1 MDGTRDMAGHS
12 SAGRDYRYPQD
23 SDPRMAPQQE
33 SDPLAELARLIG
45 QTDPFSNLERPDTR
59 AAQAHDERE
68 PAYHDETYAPQ
79 DQYDAEPEQEPP
91 PPPAWLQNAQ
101 HAQQAHLQQA
111 WAQHEQP
118 APSVYEPHPEDR
130 QYVEAQR
137 AHAHSAYPQED
148 TRYDEA
154 LYGRDPNAALYAR
167 EATKA
172 MRDPGPPYAYDGHEQ
187 GYDEYEPEEQ
197 GSRRRGG
204 LMTVAAVL
212 TLAVVGTAGAFAY
225 RSYTSGP
232 QGEPPVIRA
241 DASPSKVVP
250 PAPSK
255 DPSGKVITD
264 RIGQSGERVVSREEQ
279 PVDVASN
286 AAASGPRV
294 VFPPLTQNNGAP
306 PARSTS
312 NQPAAQANAAMS
324 GGVMEEPK
332 KIRTLSIKS
341 DQAESPA
348 AVSAP
353 APQAA
358 APAVPVP
365 PRTAPIAPVQTQS
378 QSQAQPQAQRAPAA
392 SNGGPMQLSP
402 RRGIQH
408 AHGGRRAAGC
418 HRIRPVSG
426 RQRVFRAGVVAAQR
440 RRRAGVLPRHAG
452 QVPERARVPSG
463 DYPPGGPRRGHL
475 LPRHGRPIRQF
486 RGCLADVREP
496 QSGRRRLSR
505 PKKLT
510 GLALLPPGERAKPPG
525 WRSIALSSRE

>member
-68 PAYHDETYAPQ
+68 PAYHDETYASQ
-79 DQYDAEPEQEPP
+79 DQYEAEPEPEPP

-111 WAQHEQP
+111 WAQAEQP

-130 QYVEAQR
+130 QFVEAQR

-154 LYGRDPNAALYAR
+154 LYGRDPNAALYAH

-172 MRDPGPPYAYDGHEQ
+172 MRDPGPPYAYEGHEQ

-348 AVSAP
+348 GASAP
-353 APQAA
+353 APQAV

-365 PRTAPIAPVQTQS
+365 PRTAPIAPVQTQA
-378 QSQAQPQAQRAPAA
+378 QGQAQPPAQRAPAA

-402 RRGIQH
+402 GAASNTRTAAVAPPASITSAPSQGSSGYFVQVSSQRSEGDALASFRAMQAKFPSALGTRQATI
-408 AHGGRRAAGC
+408 RRADLAAGTYYRAMVGPFASSEDATQMC
-418 HRIRPVSG
+418 ASLKAAGGVCLV
-426 RQRVFRAGVVAAQR
+426 QRN
-440 RRRAGVLPRHAG
+440 
-452 QVPERARVPSG
+452 
-463 DYPPGGPRRGHL
+463 
-475 LPRHGRPIRQF
+475 
-486 RGCLADVREP
+486 
-496 QSGRRRLSR
+496 
-505 PKKLT
+505 
-510 GLALLPPGERAKPPG
+510 
-525 WRSIALSSRE
+525 